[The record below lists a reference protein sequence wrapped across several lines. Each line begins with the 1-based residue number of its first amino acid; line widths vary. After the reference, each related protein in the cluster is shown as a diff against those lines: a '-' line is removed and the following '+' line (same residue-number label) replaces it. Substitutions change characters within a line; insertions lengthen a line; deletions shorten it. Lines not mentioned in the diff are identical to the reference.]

1 MYAIIVDGGRQYKV
15 TEGQELV
22 IDYRDASSGDA
33 LEFGNV
39 IAYSNGSK
47 LDLGSPLAGGE
58 SHGQGAGRHQ
68 GPKLTVQKFRRRK
81 TFRRRTGHRQLFTKV
96 QIDRSRPAEPDRS
109 RNGHSASDR
118 LSCAGKSHPEGN
130 DDRARSLHRP
140 PRRRRIARPR

>member
-39 IAYSNGSK
+39 IAYSNGSQ
-47 LDLGSPLAGGE
+47 LDLGSPLAGAKVTAKVLGVT
-58 SHGQGAGRHQ
+58 Q

-81 TFRRRTGHRQLFTKV
+81 NSRHQAGHRQYFTDIEITAIK
-96 QIDRSRPAEPDRS
+96 
-109 RNGHSASDR
+109 
-118 LSCAGKSHPEGN
+118 
-130 DDRARSLHRP
+130 
-140 PRRRRIARPR
+140 